1 MNHLL
6 IFKER
11 LLSRLHEDDTF
22 VAPQNND
29 ETFIQGGPNDDA
41 AWQQTVKRTLQVHDA
56 LQSSLTA
63 LQEAELDQLSPSLP
77 VWQQYMNILLHDA
90 YHTGQIIQLRN
101 FKVHGQLTVLIYKVK
116 F

>member
-6 IFKER
+6 IFKKR

-41 AWQQTVKRTLQVHDA
+41 AWQRNRKA
-56 LQSSLTA
+56 NASST
-63 LQEAELDQLSPSLP
+63 
-77 VWQQYMNILLHDA
+77 
-90 YHTGQIIQLRN
+90 
-101 FKVHGQLTVLIYKVK
+101 
-116 F
+116 